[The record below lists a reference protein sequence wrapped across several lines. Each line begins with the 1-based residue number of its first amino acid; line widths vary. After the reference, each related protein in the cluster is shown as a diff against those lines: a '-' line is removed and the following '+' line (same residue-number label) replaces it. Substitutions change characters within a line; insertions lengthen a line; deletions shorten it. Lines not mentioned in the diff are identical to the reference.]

1 MVDDIRRNV
10 YEIREQIEAAAE
22 AGGRSPHDIKLMG
35 VSKYHPLEMMLE
47 ASQFVDLL
55 GENKVQEAQSKRL
68 GWPADN
74 KTPLHLIGHLQRN
87 KARKALE
94 TFDVIESVDTL
105 DLARVLDRILAESEA
120 SAYPIFIEVNTSG
133 ELTKSGVEPE
143 YAESLAENI
152 AKYCPRLSVE
162 GLMTIGPNTDDSAS
176 VRAAFVVLRGLAESV
191 RKNTGLKIPELSM
204 GMSGD
209 FKIAIEEGS
218 TIVRVGTAIFGKREY
233 K

>member
-10 YEIREQIEAAAE
+10 YEIRDQIDEAAK

-47 ASQFVDLL
+47 ASPFVDLL
-55 GENKVQEAQSKRL
+55 GENKVQEAQMKRL

-94 TFDVIESVDTL
+94 VFDLIESVDNL
-105 DLARVLDRILAESEA
+105 DLARVLDRILAESGA

-133 ELTKSGVEPE
+133 ELTKNGIEPE
-143 YAESLAENI
+143 SAEQLAENI
-152 AKYCPRLSVE
+152 VKYCPGLSIN
-162 GLMTIGPNTDDSAS
+162 GLMTIGPNTDDSPS
-176 VRAAFVVLRGLAESV
+176 VRAAFASLRRLAESIRRNV
-191 RKNTGLKIPELSM
+191 GLSIPELSM